1 MKLRTPEPRTLI
13 TSGSQ
18 DEGGSSYQDCSLVHL
33 KPGRMKDGS
42 MWSRKTQGPPGKQ
55 TWTWWLQPQTWRSG
69 REGMTVPCTG
79 LPCPGV
85 WCQVARA
92 APPAPPS
99 GVLLGLGFR
108 PRPSRD
114 SGPAPPSPGGRG
126 SARGAVREAAPPP
139 GGRTGWLPAIRRRP
153 RSPDSRTRLAPQAPA
168 AALQVRSA
176 RSPHN
181 PDRGDQEKQEQ
192 ERPSPL
198 DIV

>member
-114 SGPAPPSPGGRG
+114 SGPAPP
-126 SARGAVREAAPPP
+126 
-139 GGRTGWLPAIRRRP
+139 L
-153 RSPDSRTRLAPQAPA
+153 PA
-168 AALQVRSA
+168 AAAPREA
-176 RSPHN
+176 RSVKQLLPLAAAPVGFPRYGGGPGALTPEPGSLPRPRQPPCRCGARAPHTTRTAGIRRSKN
-181 PDRGDQEKQEQ
+181 RSDQV
-192 ERPSPL
+192 P
-198 DIV
+198 